1 MGRPH
6 FPPNFGGSDPPMHY
20 HLLYHGEPGLR
31 GATHTP
37 HSETNLPSTSTLPE
51 LNNQPQNPS
60 ASASMSAPAGGHLD
74 RMQIEMQALQQ
85 QAQAT
90 QQSLMRLQARE
101 PTNSIH
107 VFGSDLPAVFSSLD
121 STMLGIGSGLVLAS
135 VIVWWYVWH
144 CPRTR
149 WIDVPPAMAKK
160 PPISIDETLSER
172 NLSMHTPSSTR
183 PPNIEVHEEA
193 KAWPDSNTMSGDTT
207 RPYESG
213 HSPFARHEPNMEFD
227 PEAAASEVTRVRKSL
242 AEKRETRAQ
251 LRERDDAVSSLVD
264 LDLDLEVEVDDIPIP
279 NDAETPS
286 VLAWLDGELASKAE
300 VASTARSPASNLDID
315 LGPGVAE
322 QKPQMQIASRESAM
336 ATEESVS
343 FSLADDGALGL
354 ELALG
359 ADPTSEPPPEQ
370 IAESEPEPELAL
382 EAEAALEPEPQAERQ
397 LALVPEPTPMPNM
410 EHEFGQNRAVA
421 PESGAESYDFTITLA
436 LAQESATLELWN
448 EARDLASEVL
458 ESDDPKLVSEALSL
472 LERLNQMDLES
483 QADASHLNG
492 AR

>member
-1 MGRPH
+1 
-6 FPPNFGGSDPPMHY
+6 
-20 HLLYHGEPGLR
+20 
-31 GATHTP
+31 
-37 HSETNLPSTSTLPE
+37 
-51 LNNQPQNPS
+51 
-60 ASASMSAPAGGHLD
+60 MSAPADGHLD
-74 RMQIEMQALQQ
+74 RMQIEVQALQQ

-90 QQSLMRLQARE
+90 QQSLTRLQARE
-101 PTNSIH
+101 STNPIH
-107 VFGSDLPAVFSSLD
+107 VFVSDLPAVFSSVD

-135 VIVWWYVWH
+135 VIVWWYLWH
-144 CPRTR
+144 RPRTR
-149 WIDVPPAMAKK
+149 WIDVPPAMANK
-160 PPISIDETLSER
+160 PPISIDEPLSER
-172 NLSMHTPSSTR
+172 NLSMYAPTSTR
-183 PPNIEVHEEA
+183 PPNIEVQEDA
-193 KAWPDSNTMSGDTT
+193 IAWPDSNTISGDTT

-213 HSPFARHEPNMEFD
+213 HSPFARHEPNIEFD

-251 LRERDDAVSSLVD
+251 LRERDDAVSARVD
-264 LDLDLEVEVDDIPIP
+264 LDLDLEVEVEVKVDEIPIP

-286 VLAWLDGELASKAE
+286 VLAWLDGELASKAA
-300 VASTARSPASNLDID
+300 VASTTRTPASNLDID
-315 LGPGVAE
+315 LGLDVGK
-322 QKPQMQIASRESAM
+322 QKPQMQIASREPAM

-343 FSLADDGALGL
+343 FSLAEDGALGL

-359 ADPTSEPPPEQ
+359 ADPASEPPPEQ
-370 IAESEPEPELAL
+370 IAESKPEPEPELAL
-382 EAEAALEPEPQAERQ
+382 EAEAALEPEPQAEPQ
-397 LALVPEPTPMPNM
+397 LALVPEPTPMPDM

-458 ESDDPKLVSEALSL
+458 GSDDPKLVSEALSL

>member
-1 MGRPH
+1 
-6 FPPNFGGSDPPMHY
+6 
-20 HLLYHGEPGLR
+20 
-31 GATHTP
+31 
-37 HSETNLPSTSTLPE
+37 
-51 LNNQPQNPS
+51 
-60 ASASMSAPAGGHLD
+60 MSAPADGHLD
-74 RMQIEMQALQQ
+74 RMQIEVQALQQ

-90 QQSLMRLQARE
+90 QQSLTRLQARE
-101 PTNSIH
+101 STNPIH
-107 VFGSDLPAVFSSLD
+107 VFVSDLPAVFSSVD

-135 VIVWWYVWH
+135 VIVWWYLWH
-144 CPRTR
+144 RPRTR
-149 WIDVPPAMAKK
+149 WIDVPPAMANK
-160 PPISIDETLSER
+160 PPISIDEPLSER
-172 NLSMHTPSSTR
+172 NLSMYAPTSTR
-183 PPNIEVHEEA
+183 PPNIEVQEDA
-193 KAWPDSNTMSGDTT
+193 IAWPDSNTISGDTT

-213 HSPFARHEPNMEFD
+213 HSPFARHEPNIEFD

-251 LRERDDAVSSLVD
+251 LRERDDAVSARVD
-264 LDLDLEVEVDDIPIP
+264 LDLDLEVEVEVEVKVDEIPIP

-286 VLAWLDGELASKAE
+286 VLAWLDGELASKAA
-300 VASTARSPASNLDID
+300 VASTTRTPASNLDID
-315 LGPGVAE
+315 LGLDVGK
-322 QKPQMQIASRESAM
+322 QKPQMQIASREPAM

-343 FSLADDGALGL
+343 FSLAEDGALGL

-359 ADPTSEPPPEQ
+359 ADPASEPPPEQ
-370 IAESEPEPELAL
+370 IAESKPEPEPELAL
-382 EAEAALEPEPQAERQ
+382 EAEAALEPEPQAEPQ
-397 LALVPEPTPMPNM
+397 LALVPEPTPMPDM

-458 ESDDPKLVSEALSL
+458 GSDDPKLVSEALSL